1 MRLTARGSYAVRALV
16 DLTNHGNSRP
26 VSLREIAARGDI
38 SVSYLEQLFLK
49 LRRNSIVRSVRGP
62 GGGYLLARSPGEIS
76 VAEIIEAV
84 EEKLEPIYCVDPASD
99 RKCSRADCCAAH
111 LVWKELAGRIR
122 EFLDSV
128 KLDELSRMTQQPS
141 TPIPMALDGGFSHG
155 DEQAAAAG
163 GRSSGKKT

>member
-49 LRRNSIVRSVRGP
+49 LRRTQIVRSVRGP
-62 GGGYLLARSPGEIS
+62 GGGYLLARSPAEIS

-99 RKCSRADCCAAH
+99 RKCSRTDCCAAH

-128 KLDELSRMTQQPS
+128 KLDELSRMTQGFV
-141 TPIPMALDGGFSHG
+141 TPTAGV
-155 DEQAAAAG
+155 EQVASPNGVAPPVHAG
-163 GRSSGKKT
+163 APRPGEKP

>member
-16 DLTNHGNSRP
+16 DLTNHGDSRP
-26 VSLREIAARGDI
+26 VSLRQIAARGDI

-84 EEKLEPIYCVDPASD
+84 EEKLEPIYCVDPAAD

-128 KLDELSRMTQQPS
+128 KLDELTRMTQETLP
-141 TPIPMALDGGFSHG
+141 PIPRD
-155 DEQAAAAG
+155 AAEGLRNDKAPGTAAG
-163 GRSSGKKT
+163 HASGGKL

>member
-49 LRRNSIVRSVRGP
+49 LRRTRIVRSVRGP
-62 GGGYLLARSPGEIS
+62 GGGYLLARNPSEIS

-84 EEKLEPIYCVDPASD
+84 EEKLEPIYCVDPAAD
-99 RKCSRADCCAAH
+99 RKCSRTDCCAAH

-122 EFLDSV
+122 EFLSSV
-128 KLDELSRMTQQPS
+128 KLDELSRMTRGFVAPASGADQ
-141 TPIPMALDGGFSHG
+141 ALSPNG
-155 DEQAAAAG
+155 DAPAARAAG
-163 GRSSGKKT
+163 LPSGEKP